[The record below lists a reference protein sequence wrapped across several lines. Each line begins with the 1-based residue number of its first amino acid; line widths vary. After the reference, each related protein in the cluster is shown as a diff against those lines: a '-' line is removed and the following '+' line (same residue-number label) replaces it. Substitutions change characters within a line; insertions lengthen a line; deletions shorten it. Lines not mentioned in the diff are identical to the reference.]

1 MTEDFSRTILR
12 RAFVKSVLRKIFALG
27 LIVGIVYGL
36 VAMVYATKT
45 IYKVKMNYAMVLE
58 KFGGQRVPVTEQGW
72 HIRLPFFTKIEQE
85 VPLMNQAMF
94 LSGQTEPNRII
105 PRKTW
110 PLLKIWAI
118 ENLDPMNLLH
128 SHTFMDSTKN
138 GTYWDWKRNGPSR
151 RPASRWLHPK
161 RFGPGALGR

>member
-105 PRKTW
+105 SQENVALWTSAVLTYRIND
-110 PLLKIWAI
+110 LKIWAI

-138 GTYWDWKRNGPSR
+138 GTYWDWKPYDD
-151 RPASRWLHPK
+151 
-161 RFGPGALGR
+161 